1 MALRLLPFRQYA
13 EQDVVNLYSNAS
25 CNQRT
30 DSKGDGDAGVFVS
43 VVSGN
48 LNQGPTMYDHN
59 VSSDISWN
67 TAGIPHLGKDG
78 YPIVP
83 LKVDAAEAGAEA
95 GTVLGVTLYQTA
107 LKDEN
112 GEKLLYYPQKALES
126 QAVLSGQAVPVLS
139 RGIITLSLSDGSTN
153 GNTATMTL
161 TDWAPGSGFKIANA
175 GAGSAGRVDAC
186 APSHAKTLGMILAT
200 GTRTAINQTDQFAG
214 AAGTTGH
221 YAMVK
226 LG

>member
-13 EQDVVNLYSNAS
+13 EQDVVNLYSNAT
-25 CNQRT
+25 CNEST
-30 DSKGDGDAGVFVS
+30 DSTGDGDAGVFVS

-59 VSSDISWN
+59 VPSSISWN

-83 LKVDAAEAGAEA
+83 LKVDVAPAASSGSA
-95 GTVLGVTLYQTA
+95 VLGVTLYQTA

-126 QAVLSGQAVPVLS
+126 QAVLSGQAVPVLTK
-139 RGIITLSLSDGSTN
+139 GIITLSLSAGSTN
-153 GNTATMTL
+153 GASATS
-161 TDWAPGSGFKIANA
+161 DPEGWAPGKGFKPSNTA
-175 GAGSAGRVDAC
+175 GLVDVC
-186 APSHAKTLGMILAT
+186 ENSDLNSMGMILAT

>member
-13 EQDVVNLYSNAS
+13 EQDVVNLYSNAT
-25 CNQRT
+25 CNEST
-30 DSKGDGDAGVFVS
+30 DSTGGGDAGVFVS

-59 VSSDISWN
+59 VPSSISWN

-83 LKVDAAEAGAEA
+83 LKVDAAEAGAVP

-139 RGIITLSLSDGSTN
+139 KGIITLSLSAGSTN
-153 GNTATMTL
+153 GASATS
-161 TDWAPGSGFKIANA
+161 DAVGWVPGSGFKPSSTA
-175 GAGSAGRVDAC
+175 GKVDVC
-186 APSHAKTLGMILAT
+186 AASDSNTLGMILAT
-200 GTRTAINQTDQFAG
+200 GTRTAVNQTDQFAG